1 MLIFNALLLPLGGA
15 QMLPAQSVQ
24 PLPSCHSALGPQ
36 ASRVLVRAHTECTLS
51 TPATRH
57 AHQYLHRH
65 TPEQSPDLNSAMS
78 SDVQGLTFCKSEDVF
93 LLLFA
98 ELRGL
103 CCFAKSSHRPL

>member
-1 MLIFNALLLPLGGA
+1 
-15 QMLPAQSVQ
+15 MLPAQSVQ
-24 PLPSCHSALGPQ
+24 PLPSCHSALGPY
-36 ASRVLVRAHTECTLS
+36 ASRVRVCAHTECALS
-51 TPATRH
+51 TPATPATRH
-57 AHQYLHRH
+57 AHKYLHRH